1 MAQTPNPDNDT
12 TAELA
17 AADMPA
23 TVQPDAA
30 SPASVGPDAKPR
42 MPMRTR
48 IIFFLVAWA
57 IVLMPFYF
65 WRSTWFGRELTDQQ
79 TLEYLHDD
87 ARPRHIQHAL
97 VQVGNRMGAR
107 NAAKDTRAQQFYPDL
122 VRISTH
128 PVEEIRATDAW
139 VMGQD
144 PSRPEF
150 HQTLVAML
158 NDRAVLVRYNAALSL
173 VSFGDATGR
182 PQIAA
187 MLRPLEMTAPIAG
200 RVTARAKPGDAINH
214 ATVLLRIEGA
224 ADASDVRSPIVG
236 RVRAMLV
243 NDGQEVKSG
252 DKLAVLEPGVEQAWE
267 ALRALYLVGT
277 LEDLDLVRQYKKQ
290 SPDYPDRVRQQAELA
305 EAAILSRAK
314 Q

>member
-1 MAQTPNPDNDT
+1 MTEDLSNPSST
-12 TAELA
+12 EA
-17 AADMPA
+17 AAP
-23 TVQPDAA
+23 VH
-30 SPASVGPDAKPR
+30 PDAKPR
-42 MPMRTR
+42 MPLRTR

-65 WRSTWFGRELTDQQ
+65 WRSTWFGRELTDAQ
-79 TLEYLHDD
+79 TTEYLHDD
-87 ARPRHIQHAL
+87 AKPRHIQHAL
-97 VQVGNRMGAR
+97 VQVGNRIVNR
-107 NAAKDTRAQQFYPDL
+107 NDPKNKNVQQWYPDL
-122 VRISTH
+122 VRLAAD
-128 PVEEIRATDAW
+128 PVEEIRSTDAW

-150 HQTLVAML
+150 HQALLGML
-158 NDRAVLVRYNAALSL
+158 ADRAVLVRYNAALSL

-187 MLRPLEMTAPIAG
+187 MLRPLEMTAPLAG
-200 RVTARAKPGDAINH
+200 RVVARAKPGDAINH
-214 ATVLLRIEGA
+214 ATVLMRIEGA
-224 ADASDVRSPIVG
+224 QETTDVRSPIVG

-252 DKLAVLEPGVEQAWE
+252 DKIAVLEPGVEQAWE

-277 LEDLDLVRQYKKQ
+277 LEDLDLVREYKKQ

-305 EAAILSRAK
+305 EQAIVERAK
-314 Q
+314 K

>member
-1 MAQTPNPDNDT
+1 
-12 TAELA
+12 
-17 AADMPA
+17 MPL
-23 TVQPDAA
+23 
-30 SPASVGPDAKPR
+30 
-42 MPMRTR
+42 RTR

-57 IVLMPFYF
+57 IVLLPFYF

-79 TLEYLHDD
+79 TTEYLHDD
-87 ARPRHIQHAL
+87 AKPRHIQHAL
-97 VQVGNRMGAR
+97 VQVGNRIVSK
-107 NAAKDTRAQQFYPDL
+107 NDSKDPKAEQWYPDL
-122 VRISTH
+122 VRLATH

-150 HQTLVAML
+150 HQALLSML

-200 RVTARAKPGDAINH
+200 RVVARAKPGDAINH
-214 ATVLLRIEGA
+214 STVLLRIEGIQIAGAQEA
-224 ADASDVRSPIVG
+224 ADVRSPIVG
-236 RVRAMLV
+236 RVKAILV
-243 NDGQEVKSG
+243 SDGQEVKSG
-252 DKLAVLEPGVEQAWE
+252 DKIAVLEPGVEQAWE
-267 ALRALYLVGT
+267 ALRALYLVGRA
-277 LEDLDLVRQYKKQ
+277 EDLELVRQYKRQ

-305 EAAILSRAK
+305 ERAILQRAK
-314 Q
+314 K

>member
-1 MAQTPNPDNDT
+1 MPENTDNVSAT
-12 TAELA
+12 EVSA
-17 AADMPA
+17 ALP
-23 TVQPDAA
+23 
-30 SPASVGPDAKPR
+30 PDAKPR
-42 MPMRTR
+42 MPLRTR

-65 WRSTWFGRELTDQQ
+65 WRSTWFGRELTDAQ
-79 TLEYLHDD
+79 TTEYLHDD
-87 ARPRHIQHAL
+87 AKPRHIQHAL
-97 VQVGNRMGAR
+97 VQVGNRIV
-107 NAAKDTRAQQFYPDL
+107 AKDPKAQQWYPDL
-122 VRISTH
+122 VRLAAD
-128 PVEEIRATDAW
+128 PVEEIRTTDAW

-150 HQTLVAML
+150 HQALLGML

-187 MLRPLEMTAPIAG
+187 MLRPLEMTAPLAG
-200 RVTARAKPGDAINH
+200 RVVARAKPGDAINH
-214 ATVLLRIEGA
+214 ATVLMRIEGA
-224 ADASDVRSPIVG
+224 QETTDVRSPIVG

-252 DKLAVLEPGVEQAWE
+252 DKIAVVEPGVEQAWE

-305 EAAILSRAK
+305 EQAIVERAK
-314 Q
+314 K

>member
-1 MAQTPNPDNDT
+1 MTQEQATKDQSKVST
-12 TAELA
+12 TEIPA
-17 AADMPA
+17 AP
-23 TVQPDAA
+23 
-30 SPASVGPDAKPR
+30 KPR

-65 WRSTWFGRELTDQQ
+65 WRSTWFGRELSDQQ
-79 TLEYLHDD
+79 TNEYLHDD
-87 ARPRHIQHAL
+87 AKPRHIQHAL
-97 VQVGNRMGAR
+97 VQIGNRIVSK
-107 NAAKDTRAQQFYPDL
+107 NDKKDAQAEQFYPDL
-122 VRISTH
+122 VRLANH

-150 HQTLVAML
+150 HQALLGML

-200 RVTARAKPGDAINH
+200 RVVARAKPGDAINH
-214 ATVLLRIEGA
+214 STVLLRIEGQEA
-224 ADASDVRSPIVG
+224 ADVRSPIVG
-236 RVRAMLV
+236 RVKTILV
-243 NDGQEVKSG
+243 SDGQEVKSG
-252 DKLAVLEPGVEQAWE
+252 DQIAVLEPGVEQAWE
-267 ALRALYLVGT
+267 ALRALYLIGT
-277 LEDLDLVRQYKKQ
+277 AEDLDLVRQYKKQ

-305 EAAILSRAK
+305 EQAMLQRAK